1 MAALAADLGVGRT
14 SDNRMTP
21 LTRLADRLRELL
33 HGANTPPSPNAT
45 VEATYHGLPVVEC
58 HYSTSGRFRAIITQ
72 HPGGHFDVHREQW
85 DISGWEVGGT
95 PAWVPAGGGAVI
107 GDTVE
112 RARALAV
119 EALRNA
125 AAE

>member
-14 SDNRMTP
+14 SDTRMTP
-21 LTRLADRLRELL
+21 LTRLAVRLRNLL
-33 HGANTPPSPNAT
+33 HGATTPPSPDVT
-45 VEATYHGLPVVEC
+45 IEVTYQGHPVVES
-58 HYSTSGRFRAIITQ
+58 HYSASGRFRAIIIQ
-72 HPGGHFDVHREQW
+72 HPGGHFDVYREQW
-85 DISGWEVGGT
+85 DISGWEAGST
-95 PAWVPAGGGAVI
+95 AAWVPAGGGAII

-112 RARALAV
+112 RARTLAV

>member
-14 SDNRMTP
+14 SDTRMTR
-21 LTRLADRLRELL
+21 LTRLADRLRDLL
-33 HGANTPPSPNAT
+33 HGANTPPSPDAT
-45 VEATYHGLPVVEC
+45 VEATYQGLPVVEC
-58 HYSTSGRFRAIITQ
+58 HYSTSGQFRAIITQ